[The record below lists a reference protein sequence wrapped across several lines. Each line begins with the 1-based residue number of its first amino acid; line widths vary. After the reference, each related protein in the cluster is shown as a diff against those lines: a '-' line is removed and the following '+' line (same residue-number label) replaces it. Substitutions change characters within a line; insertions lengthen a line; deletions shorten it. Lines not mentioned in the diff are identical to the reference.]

1 MPLADAQVITFVALL
16 DRQPGVGG
24 SQLVSAAKRK
34 FGKPHRRVSTARS
47 IGTERINRLREECI
61 GNQDPDPDDLKVSG
75 LKGFV
80 TDKQTVPSN
89 LNRLQLAR
97 LLRETRGR

>member
-1 MPLADAQVITFVALL
+1 MFQQLDLLAQ
-16 DRQPGVGG
+16 
-24 SQLVSAAKRK
+24 SA
-34 FGKPHRRVSTARS
+34 STDV
-47 IGTERINRLREECI
+47 REECI